1 MIIYSFSF
9 NFCIDIIPDL
19 KTRDR
24 QIKPWLSNKKDL
36 EDELLKLG
44 LRLNFFKD

>member
-9 NFCIDIIPDL
+9 YFCIDIIPDL

-24 QIKPWLSNKKDL
+24 QIKPWFLNKKDL

>member
-1 MIIYSFSF
+1 M
-9 NFCIDIIPDL
+9 DIIPDL
-19 KTRDR
+19 KSRDR

-44 LRLNFFKD
+44 IRLILS